1 MALPRALLALG
12 FATIHGAA
20 CQEPMRKPLDENDV
34 LFLLPSISGRA
45 LGDGIQVFPTPTS
58 ALVPLGE
65 LCRLLALGI
74 EVNADQ
80 GRAQGFFITPKRQ
93 FRLDLATRSVQVEDR
108 KLSFQDGQVQPFGND
123 LYVEARLLESWFP
136 LEMKV
141 EYRDSALYLKSKEQL
156 PIQAAWDRDKQNA
169 RSLGSRSAGD
179 KASAL
184 RYPFPYSFASIPT
197 VDLSTS
203 WQTSQRSSSAPP
215 SASVALGGD
224 LFWMS
229 SQLYFSR
236 DSTGSFKS
244 SRGTLFREDPSGEL
258 LGPLHARRFSLGDMQ
273 QGAALELAGGLP
285 QGRGFLVD
293 NYPTSFRSSFAMRT
307 FRGLL
312 QEGWSV
318 ELYQNNGLIAFQR
331 ARPDGTYEFPSIP
344 LRFGLNLFRLVFHG
358 PLGQRREEN
367 HRFDIDQD
375 QPEPGEFFYRVTGIR
390 PTQQLLPDDV
400 IVQNLDENR
409 PAFLAEAEYGLTSY
423 LSAKSG
429 LMTLH
434 SPLGSRDYGVA
445 GFRTV
450 LPFLSMEFMGATDR
464 AKGEEAAST
473 QGLAAEASLRTG
485 FEYSSLQIKH
495 AEYRRGFRPTAMLL
509 AGRKDP
515 LTLRKEDTVNLF
527 TTLPG
532 GQNPLNL
539 GYQYQGQSYL
549 EGGVFRRHRLQLSA
563 TLRYVSLSQSV
574 GHSRDTSRGQ
584 NHQSLDGQSLVSTY
598 FRDYQLQGSLQY
610 QRTEGHTKMSSW
622 GVTGNRHTESGMTYT
637 GGIRGSGGGLKEAS
651 GFLNAMRQT
660 GKFAYGADFGYSRSS
675 GYSVGVRLQISLGRE
690 PRTGRWI
697 TDAQPMTGTGA
708 VSARAFAD
716 DNYNGTFDAGERVLE
731 GVQFRI
737 AESEH
742 PDRSPDPKVAVYTQ
756 IGSGS
761 DMDIEVDLSTLE
773 DAAQQPA
780 VPKFTILPRPGTFMK
795 VDYPVVIMGEITG
808 TTRVRKNGRN
818 EELAGL
824 EIELLKESGEQ
835 IRVQRSAYDGYFE
848 FRNLLP
854 GDYRLRVTPR
864 ERERLKLKT
873 MSERSLH
880 IDLHKNLFEGQDLVI
895 EFESQGRTD
904 PPPPPSVDPPPSSI
918 GILPKS

>member
-1 MALPRALLALG
+1 MARPRALLALG
-12 FATIHGAA
+12 FVTICGAV
-20 CQEPMRKPLDENDV
+20 CQEAMRKPLDENDV
-34 LFLLPSISGRA
+34 LFLLPSLSGRP
-45 LGDGIQVFPTPTS
+45 LGDGIQVFPFPAS

-74 EVNADQ
+74 EVHAVE
-80 GRAQGFFITPKRQ
+80 GRARGFFITPKRQ
-93 FRLDLATRSVQVEDR
+93 FSLDLATCSVQVEDR
-108 KLSFQDGQVQPFGND
+108 KLSFQDGQVRPFGND
-123 LYVEARLLESWFP
+123 LYVDARLLEAWFP
-136 LEMKV
+136 LELKV
-141 EYRDSALYLKSKEQL
+141 EFRDSALYLKSREQL
-156 PIQAAWDRDKQNA
+156 PIQAAWDRDRQNA
-169 RSLGSRSAGD
+169 RSLSSWDPGEKGSAP
-179 KASAL
+179 
-184 RYPFPYSFASIPT
+184 RYPFPYTFASIPT
-197 VDLSTS
+197 VDLSMN

-224 LFWMS
+224 LLWMS
-229 SQLYFSR
+229 SQLYLSR
-236 DSTGSFKS
+236 DNTGSFKS

-307 FRGLL
+307 FRGPL

-331 ARPDGTYEFPSIP
+331 ARADGTYEFPSVP
-344 LRFGLNLFRLVFHG
+344 LRFGLNLFHLVFHG

-375 QPEPGEFFYRVTGIR
+375 QPAPGEFFYRFTGIR
-390 PTQQLLPDDV
+390 PTRQLVPDDV
-400 IVQNLDENR
+400 AVQNLDENR

-450 LPFLSMEFMGATDR
+450 LPFLSMEFMGAADR
-464 AKGEEAAST
+464 DKGEGAAST
-473 QGLAAEASLRTG
+473 QGLAAEVSLRTG

-495 AEYRRGFRPTAMLL
+495 AEYRRGFQPTMTLL
-509 AGRKDP
+509 SGRKDP
-515 LTLRKEDTVNLF
+515 LTLRKEDAVNLF
-527 TTLPG
+527 TTIPAS
-532 GQNPLNL
+532 QAPLNL
-539 GYQYQGQSYL
+539 GYQYQGQSYA
-549 EGGVFRRHRLQLSA
+549 EGGAFRRHRLQLSA
-563 TLRYVSLSQSV
+563 TLQNLSLSQSV
-574 GHSRDTSRGQ
+574 GHSRDTSRRQ
-584 NHQSLDGQSLVSTY
+584 NLQSLDGQSLLSTY
-598 FRDYQLQGSLQY
+598 FREYQLQGSLQY
-610 QRTEGHTKMSSW
+610 QRADGHMKMSSW
-622 GVTGNRHTESGMTYT
+622 GMTGNRHTASGMIYT
-637 GGIRGSGGGLKEAS
+637 GGIRGSAGGLKEAS
-651 GFLNAMRQT
+651 CFLNAMRQT
-660 GKFAYGADFGYSRSS
+660 GKFAYGADVGYARSS
-675 GYSVGVRLQISLGRE
+675 GYSVGVRLQISMGRE

-716 DNYNGTFDAGERVLE
+716 DNYNGTFDAGERILE

-742 PDRSPDPKVAVYTQ
+742 PDRSPDPKVALYTQ

-761 DMDIEVDLSTLE
+761 YMDVEVDSTTLE

-780 VPKFTILPRPGTFMK
+780 VPRFTILPRSGTFMK
-795 VDYPVVIMGEITG
+795 LDYPIVVLGEVTG
-808 TTRVRKNGRN
+808 TTRLRKNGRN

-824 EIELLKESGEQ
+824 EIELLKASGEPV
-835 IRVQRSAYDGYFE
+835 RVQRSAYDGYFE

-854 GDYRLRVTPR
+854 GEYRLRVTPR
-864 ERERLKLKT
+864 EKERLKLKM
-873 MSERSLH
+873 MSERKLH

-904 PPPPPSVDPPPSSI
+904 PPPSPSL
-918 GILPKS
+918 GIQPKH